1 MAKTAFDKLDVWNH
15 AVELAVLVHEA
26 TEDCEHHYL
35 SDRMLQAAVNIAA
48 LIAEGAERAS
58 LKHFLHHV
66 HRARGAAAE
75 LRTHLHLAERVG
87 ALQAELARALHGETV
102 AVTEKL
108 HHLAKS
114 LGHSEEQHFVLA
126 PVPYEDTDAP
136 PRRGRP
142 PGPTNKRRNR

>member
-15 AVELAVLVHEA
+15 AVELAVLVHDA

-35 SDRMLQAAVNIAA
+35 SDRMLQSAVSIAA

-75 LRTHLHLAERVG
+75 LRTHLHLAERIG
-87 ALQAELARALHGETV
+87 ALQAGLARALHDETMV
-102 AVTEKL
+102 VTEKL
-108 HHLAKS
+108 HRLARS
-114 LGHSEEQHFVLA
+114 LGHSEERRYILPPVLDK
-126 PVPYEDTDAP
+126 DTEAP

-142 PGPTNKRRNR
+142 AGSTKKKKP